1 MNTTEPILVEN
12 KDRFVI
18 FPIKHKEIWKL
29 YKDIEHRFFV
39 PDIKMF
45 QPDTKDFKEHLTDSE
60 KDFLVKAT
68 AALVLKHKIF
78 GENSLHH
85 FLNEVQY
92 PEARFFYGFSEMMS
106 NIYQEVSSYIASL
119 LCNEEEAQ
127 NNVVKL
133 MESTFVKDMLAW
145 VDINYTQN
153 KSFASRLIA
162 YACFKR
168 IIFSGLVSG
177 ITSFR
182 LKDKMSAMVML
193 INFIFEDEGLY
204 TDFALTVYAHLDNK
218 LNPVEVTKMINE
230 VTELENNFMQ
240 YFNDSFSSKLLQY
253 KQTCAFADFISGSV
267 AETAI
272 NSTTKVI
279 HPNPFSFIDWKRSF
293 VLIDKY
299 KVEKVMDKTIRFDAD
314 F

>member
-1 MNTTEPILVEN
+1 MNIIEPILAEN

-39 PDIKMF
+39 PDIKIF
-45 QPDTKDFKEHLTDSE
+45 QPDTKDFKEHLTDAE
-60 KDFLVKAT
+60 RDFLAKAT

-78 GENSLHH
+78 GENSLHR

-119 LCNEEEAQ
+119 LCNETEAQ
-127 NNVVKL
+127 KYVVKL
-133 MESTFVKDMLAW
+133 MESSVIKDMLSW
-145 VDINYTQN
+145 IDINYTQN

-168 IIFSGLVSG
+168 IIFSGLIAG

-182 LKDKMSAMVML
+182 LKEKMSAMVML
-193 INFIFEDEGLY
+193 MNFIFEDEGLY

-218 LNPVEVTKMINE
+218 EKPTDVTKMIQE
-230 VTELENNFMQ
+230 VAELENSFMQ
-240 YFNDSFSSKLLQY
+240 YFNDSFSTKLLQY
-253 KQTCAFADFISGSV
+253 KQTCAFTSFISVSIE
-267 AETAI
+267 ETVL
-272 NSTTKVI
+272 NSTTKVKQ
-279 HPNPFSFIDWKRSF
+279 PNPFNFIDWKRSF
-293 VLIDKY
+293 VLIDKN
-299 KVEKVMDKTIRFDAD
+299 KVEKVMDRTIRFDAD